1 MMSYGLNDSRELHDS
16 SLNFSLS
23 GELDSSQS
31 KIGKID
37 CSQFTRSQT
46 INPVLLPPFLLGESS
61 ARHSVSGQ
69 TKPKEEKVQTDG
81 SFTASTP
88 ESEKPKWPPVRT
100 QNDLLE
106 NYNFEYSP
114 WYPKKPWDIET
125 DRLSSNAAEA
135 NGLDKRSH
143 WARLWVTVLGVPPSL
158 LGRRRVLRLVED
170 VCRGGRGSI
179 CEVAGP
185 VMGGRKMHL
194 RMVTAELASRL
205 LRNNGGLLE
214 MPVEG
219 PPIRAEP
226 CTNQSILDR
235 YEELGKTQPSEQQR
249 HILSPVAQ
257 PSWRGTNETV
267 GWAVRQAQ
275 ARYSVKPEVVP
286 PHKLRRS
293 WQEELVHR
301 YSL

>member
-1 MMSYGLNDSRELHDS
+1 MSYALNESREFQDS
-16 SLNFSLS
+16 SLNSSLF
-23 GELDSSQS
+23 GELDFSQS
-31 KIGKID
+31 KIGKLD

-69 TKPKEEKVQTDG
+69 SKPKEERVQTDG
-81 SFTASTP
+81 SFTPSTP
-88 ESEKPKWPPVRT
+88 ESEKPKWPPIRT
-100 QNDLLE
+100 QKDLLE

-114 WYPKKPWDIET
+114 WYPKKPWDTQTEG
-125 DRLSSNAAEA
+125 SPSNAAEA

-143 WARLWVTVLGVPPSL
+143 WAKLWVTVLGVPPSL

-170 VCRGGRGSI
+170 VCRGGKGSI

-194 RMVTAELASRL
+194 RMLTAEFASRL

-235 YEELGKTQPSEQQR
+235 YEELGKTEASEQQKCN
-249 HILSPVAQ
+249 LSPVK
-257 PSWRGTNETV
+257 PSWRGANKMV

-275 ARYSVKPEVVP
+275 ATYSVKPEVDP
-286 PHKLRRS
+286 PRKLRRS